1 MKVVNID
8 FPKKN
13 YYQEKHIKNQIVL
26 HHTVS
31 NPKSQVGDIEHWNS
45 LSGRI
50 ATYAIIGYDGVIYQ
64 CFDPSFWAHHI
75 GLTTKTLMN
84 LGYIDY
90 RTRNLNLNKQ
100 SIGIEIDAWGP
111 LNRKG
116 NNKYHSIYNT
126 PIDKDLEI
134 DEVDFRGY
142 KYFQKY
148 SKAQI
153 ETLGL
158 LLPKLMDEFN
168 IESKG
173 IKDGNLDVR
182 YDAIGGDN
190 GIFSHTS
197 YRCDKSDIYPNKNLI
212 NLLKNI

>member
-1 MKVVNID
+1 MKVVNVD
-8 FPKKN
+8 FPEKN
-13 YYQEKHIKNQIVL
+13 YYQEKHTKNQIVL

-50 ATYAIIGYDGVIYQ
+50 ATYAIIGYDGIIYE

-75 GLTTKTLMN
+75 GLTTRTLMN
-84 LGYIDY
+84 LGYEDY
-90 RTRNLNLNKQ
+90 RRRNLILNKH
-100 SIGIEIDAWGP
+100 SIAIEIDSWGA
-111 LNRKG
+111 LTKKN

-126 PIDKDLEI
+126 PIDKDLEV
-134 DEVDFRGY
+134 DEVEFRGY
-142 KYFQKY
+142 KHFQKY

-158 LLPKLMDEFN
+158 LLPKLMKEFN
-168 IESKG
+168 IKNEG
-173 IKDGNLDVR
+173 IKDGNFDVR
-182 YDAIGGDN
+182 HDAIEGDS

-197 YRCDKSDIYPNKNLI
+197 YRSDKSDIYPNKELI
-212 NLLKNI
+212 NLLRNI